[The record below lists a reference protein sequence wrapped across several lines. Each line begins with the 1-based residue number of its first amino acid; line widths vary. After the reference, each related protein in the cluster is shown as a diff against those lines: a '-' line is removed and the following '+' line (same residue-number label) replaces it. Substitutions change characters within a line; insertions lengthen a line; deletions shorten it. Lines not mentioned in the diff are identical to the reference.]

1 MWKVCPRCRTLKVA
15 SDFPTRSR
23 TRPRPTAYC
32 FPCQKEYSRGHYRA
46 HRIEHNTR
54 RYANTKAQRATR
66 RSKMVEYLS
75 NHPCV
80 DCGEAD
86 PVVLE
91 FDHVRGEKSG
101 EIANLLR
108 RQVAW
113 ERIID
118 ELSKCEVRCANC
130 HRRRTARQFKWY
142 RLGRCAATDI
152 GR

>member
-1 MWKVCPRCRTLKVA
+1 
-15 SDFPTRSR
+15 
-23 TRPRPTAYC
+23 
-32 FPCQKEYSRGHYRA
+32 
-46 HRIEHNTR
+46 
-54 RYANTKAQRATR
+54 
-66 RSKMVEYLS
+66 MVQYLS

-101 EIANLLR
+101 EIANMLR

-130 HRRRTARQFKWY
+130 HRRRTARQFNWY
-142 RLGRCAATDI
+142 RLSGRAANDV